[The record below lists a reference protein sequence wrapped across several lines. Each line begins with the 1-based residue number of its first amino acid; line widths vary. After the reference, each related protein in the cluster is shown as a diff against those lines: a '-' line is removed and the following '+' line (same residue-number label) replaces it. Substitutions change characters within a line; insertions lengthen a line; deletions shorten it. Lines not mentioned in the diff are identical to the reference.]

1 MSKSIYEKWNELNE
15 LHINDSQVVISNCYL
30 SSSAQTRL
38 YIGTSQETQYIFIE
52 FDPHVLDQT
61 ELPELKGVEVS
72 LNAEPTINK
81 TKEYIKIRN
90 KTNNTE
96 LFVAFS
102 SSLCDSLMETTDYYS
117 AFNSLV
123 GTIKEYKDF
132 FACEK
137 TGLSLQEEQGL
148 CAELLELEKLL
159 DSKGEDAVRCWMG
172 PSRNKRDFLF
182 SQSALEIKSTLSQ
195 LDSSITISNENQLSP
210 NYPNTLSKLLLKVYV
225 FERSSSGI
233 NVENCAQN
241 IMKKLHNIQNKSYFN
256 ICMLK
261 MKIDLNTY
269 KSKFYFTQQAEKCYC
284 VTEHF
289 PKITKE
295 MLPAGIF
302 GVKYRLHLDS
312 IKDFEITGE
321 EFYGLL

>member
-1 MSKSIYEKWNELNE
+1 MSKTIYEKWNELNE
-15 LHINDSQVVISNCYL
+15 MQVSDSRVVISNCYL
-30 SSSAQTRL
+30 SLSAQTHL
-38 YIGTSQETQYIFIE
+38 YIGVSRESQFIFIE
-52 FDPHVLDQT
+52 FDPHILEQT
-61 ELPELKGVEVS
+61 KLPELKGVEIS

-90 KTNNTE
+90 KTDNKE

-102 SSLCDSLMETTDYYS
+102 SSLCDSLIETTDYYS
-117 AFNSLV
+117 AFNSLSA
-123 GTIKEYKDF
+123 TIKEYQDF

-148 CAELLELEKLL
+148 CAELLELSKLL
-159 DSKGEDAVRCWMG
+159 DIKGEDAVQCWMG

-182 SQSALEIKSTLSQ
+182 GQSALEIKSTLGQ
-195 LDSSITISNENQLSP
+195 LDSSIMISNENQLAQNFP
-210 NYPNTLSKLLLKVYV
+210 HTLSKLLLKVYV
-225 FERSSSGI
+225 FERSASGV
-233 NVENCAQN
+233 NVENCAQE
-241 IMKKLHNIQNKSYFN
+241 IMGKLHNIQNKSFFN

-261 MKIDLNTY
+261 MKIDLSTY
-269 KSKFYFTQQAEKCYC
+269 KSKYYFTQQAEKCYC
-284 VTEHF
+284 ITEHF

-295 MLPAGIF
+295 MLPAGVF

-312 IKDFEITGE
+312 IKEFEIAGE